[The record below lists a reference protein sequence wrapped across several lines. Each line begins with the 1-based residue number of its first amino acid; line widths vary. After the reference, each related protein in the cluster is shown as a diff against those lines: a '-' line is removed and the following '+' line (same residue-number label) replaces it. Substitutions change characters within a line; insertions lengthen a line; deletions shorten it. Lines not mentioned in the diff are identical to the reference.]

1 MPSFIKTVF
10 AVLVAAGLVK
20 ADNCAAGSSDIAG
33 NWYCQAVDTI
43 QYTGFGGSGSYNQ
56 ITNMNSANGQCS
68 SKPVSYSGSM
78 APLDEEVSQMR
89 ALRNIRDILLCLC
102 ESFN

>member
-1 MPSFIKTVF
+1 MRFFLNINA
-10 AVLVAAGLVK
+10 AVLVAAALKLVR
-20 ADNCAAGSSDIAG
+20 ADNCAAGSTDIAG

-43 QYTGFGGSGSYNQ
+43 QYTGFGGSGTYNQ

-78 APLDEEVSQMR
+78 APLDEEVSEKR
-89 ALRNIRDILLCLC
+89 APRTIGDILL
-102 ESFN
+102 